1 MKYWQKVKVT
11 SWFYEGRYWYIVED
25 KNIKWF
31 YCVKTGCYEWENCI
45 HETMAHINESDLDI
59 IDKDKAKKE
68 YAQKISDMF
77 YEKAKDL
84 ELIK

>member
-1 MKYWQKVKVT
+1 
-11 SWFYEGRYWYIVED
+11 
-25 KNIKWF
+25 
-31 YCVKTGCYEWENCI
+31 
-45 HETMAHINESDLDI
+45 MAHINESDLDI